1 MTGIEKSLQLSAA
14 NHYTMF
20 FIYPSSVQQTI
31 IAQKGRGF
39 VLSLCCSRKKNPPPE
54 RQTAAAS
61 PRFPVFRR
69 YTAGRGQPA
78 LRKHPEESRPFTEK
92 NNQIN
97 RSIQKR
103 HARQRAFSR
112 STRKAHG
119 IPFPAAFRRSRNRQG
134 QVCRSRPHKIP
145 HKSQGVYLTFIPLPR
160 DACPEPRPPCG
171 REGDIRDSFL
181 GNCPGI

>member
-1 MTGIEKSLQLSAA
+1 MANNNCTKKGEVLSSPFVILRKNPLSDHCIAAAYPLTRFSSLYGGPWAA
-14 NHYTMF
+14 RPTETLRRKAVRS
-20 FIYPSSVQQTI
+20 PKRQDGSSCPTETPRRKSSVHQ
-31 IAQKGRGF
+31 
-39 VLSLCCSRKKNPPPE
+39 
-54 RQTAAAS
+54 
-61 PRFPVFRR
+61 
-69 YTAGRGQPA
+69 
-78 LRKHPEESRPFTEK
+78 K

-171 REGDIRDSFL
+171 REGVIRGSFL
-181 GNCPGI
+181 GNCLGN

>member
-1 MTGIEKSLQLSAA
+1 MANNNCTKRERFCPLPLLFSAKIPCQTTALQQHTRL
-14 NHYTMF
+14 
-20 FIYPSSVQQTI
+20 
-31 IAQKGRGF
+31 
-39 VLSLCCSRKKNPPPE
+39 
-54 RQTAAAS
+54 
-61 PRFPVFRR
+61 PVSRR
-69 YTAGRGQPA
+69 YTAGRGQPALRKRSEEKPSVRRNGRMGHPA

-119 IPFPAAFRRSRNRQG
+119 IPFPAAFRQRRNRQG

-145 HKSQGVYLTFIPLPR
+145 HKSQGVYLTFMPLPR

-171 REGDIRDSFL
+171 REGDIRNSFL

>member
-1 MTGIEKSLQLSAA
+1 MANNNCTKRERFCPLPLLFSQKSPTRAP
-14 NHYTMF
+14 NR
-20 FIYPSSVQQTI
+20 SSI
-31 IAQKGRGF
+31 
-39 VLSLCCSRKKNPPPE
+39 
-54 RQTAAAS
+54 

-69 YTAGRGQPA
+69 YTAGRGQPALRKRSEEKPSVHRNGRMGHPA

-112 STRKAHG
+112 SARKAHG
-119 IPFPAAFRRSRNRQG
+119 IPFPAAFRRSRNWQG

>member
-1 MTGIEKSLQLSAA
+1 MANNNCTKRERFCPLPLLFSAKISCQATALQQRTRL
-14 NHYTMF
+14 
-20 FIYPSSVQQTI
+20 
-31 IAQKGRGF
+31 
-39 VLSLCCSRKKNPPPE
+39 
-54 RQTAAAS
+54 
-61 PRFPVFRR
+61 PVSRR

-78 LRKHPEESRPFTEK
+78 LRKRSEEKPSVHRNGRMGHPALRPPRRKSSVHRKKQPNKPQHTK
-92 NNQIN
+92 
-97 RSIQKR
+97 K
-103 HARQRAFSR
+103 ARLTACL